1 MKMAHKIS
9 SKRRNSNP
17 LKRGFDFI
25 FLNDLQSICLN
36 PQQIQYHAD
45 TSQGGRE
52 RMYCRENKIQRVLSK
67 KKVATRPVATLLWLP
82 KRKATS
88 DCARHLHHHD
98 YRDLPS
104 VWLHS
109 QLAYVLRIVFHSKR
123 RWLFVP
129 RFRNPSQRSQNRAT
143 DR

>member
-17 LKRGFDFI
+17 FKPSFDFI
-25 FLNDLQSICLN
+25 FFYDLQSICLN

-45 TSQGGRE
+45 TSQGGRK
-52 RMYCRENKIQRVLSK
+52 RMYCRENKIQRVLNK

-88 DCARHLHHHD
+88 DCARHLRHHD
-98 YRDLPS
+98 YRGLPS
-104 VWLHS
+104 VSPH
-109 QLAYVLRIVFHSKR
+109 
-123 RWLFVP
+123 
-129 RFRNPSQRSQNRAT
+129 
-143 DR
+143 

>member
-1 MKMAHKIS
+1 MLISNPAGNLISLSGSSAAGAELAEMKMAHKIS

-52 RMYCRENKIQRVLSK
+52 RMYYRENKIQRVLSK
-67 KKVATRPVATLLWLP
+67 KRSQPDLSRPFFGYLNEKLP
-82 KRKATS
+82 AIAPATS
-88 DCARHLHHHD
+88 TTTTIAACDWFCLID
-98 YRDLPS
+98 G
-104 VWLHS
+104 
-109 QLAYVLRIVFHSKR
+109 
-123 RWLFVP
+123 
-129 RFRNPSQRSQNRAT
+129 
-143 DR
+143 